1 MSINTYFLRHPDKKK
16 GSNSEEATPQDSAS
30 EDGALAPALAPAQRE
45 MISEITANI
54 SKIID
59 DKLSPLSHL
68 LQAHREELDSHGERI
83 TEVEGR
89 VSALEDIVNPVED
102 TVKVMEQQVMDL
114 RERIDDLENR
124 GRRKNIRI
132 VGLPEGAEGDNPLRF
147 FESWLPKALNIETK
161 AGRFKLERAHRALV
175 NEMSATPS
183 NKPRSVVVRFHNYQD
198 KQRVMNA
205 SWNMGMKKE
214 ALKYDGATV
223 MIFQDLSAAVLRKRK
238 TFDGVKKRLKAMGA
252 TYNQVYPA
260 LLKVTYRGS
269 TKTFKDPATVEKYI
283 DSIDP
288 PNGDNS

>member
-1 MSINTYFLRHPDKKK
+1 MRQTDKKK

-30 EDGALAPALAPAQRE
+30 EDSALAPAQRE

-68 LQAHREELDSHGERI
+68 LQVHREELDNHGERI

-89 VSALEDIVNPVED
+89 VSALEDIVNPVESK
-102 TVKVMEQQVMDL
+102 VKALEQQVMDL
-114 RERIDDLENR
+114 NERIDDLENR

-132 VGLPEGAEGDNPLRF
+132 IGLPEGAEGDNPIRF
-147 FESWLPKALNIETK
+147 FESWLPDVLKIETK
-161 AGRFKLERAHRALV
+161 AGRIKLERAHRALV
-175 NEMSATPS
+175 NETSRPTPS

-205 SWNMGMKKE
+205 SWNMGERKE
-214 ALKYDGATV
+214 VLKHDGATV
-223 MIFQDLSAAVLRKRK
+223 MIFQDFSAAVLRKRK
-238 TFDGVKKRLKAMGA
+238 GFDGVKKRLKAIGA
-252 TYNQVYPA
+252 TYNQVFPA
-260 LLKVTYRGS
+260 SLKVTYRGS

-283 DSIDP
+283 DSIDLT
-288 PNGDNS
+288 NGDNS